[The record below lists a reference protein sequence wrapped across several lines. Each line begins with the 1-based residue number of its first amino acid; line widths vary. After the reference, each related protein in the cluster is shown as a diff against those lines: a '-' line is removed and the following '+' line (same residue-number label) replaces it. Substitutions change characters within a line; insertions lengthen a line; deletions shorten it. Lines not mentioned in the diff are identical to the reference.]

1 MSTKLNEKHI
11 PIVVSLLK
19 EGQKF
24 SEIAEGLE
32 VSDPTLRR
40 FMQENDLYKYST
52 NERSVKISKSLSSK
66 SNDDDNTLKSM
77 IEDVMY
83 HANDLYDEDIDFLED
98 LLKKGTSIGKIAKMY
113 HRGTG
118 TVRNYLKKIGLYQ
131 KYCSE
136 NKFDSKSRVRQ
147 MQRERKAKEETK
159 SEKII
164 VRPKYDKTIVS
175 KENTLPVSVGVQ
187 SIEKEKEK
195 PVNNDIVKN
204 DNIQEENN
212 TNIVRQ
218 LTIEDLQNNGC
229 FVNDVVLDYINKNIK
244 TISLQA
250 KLESITNTMMDSLI
264 NIFSE
269 EELKDGNIKVEIKR
283 TLVKL
288 VEELL

>member
-1 MSTKLNEKHI
+1 MGKLNEKHI

-24 SEIAEGLE
+24 SEIAAGLE

-52 NERSVKISKSLSSK
+52 NQRSVKISKSLSSK

-118 TVRNYLKKIGLYQ
+118 TVRKYLKKIGLYQ

-159 SEKII
+159 EENII

-175 KENTLPVSVGVQ
+175 KENALPVSVGVQ

-250 KLESITNTMMDSLI
+250 KLESITNTMMDRLI

>member
-1 MSTKLNEKHI
+1 MGKLNEKHI

-24 SEIAEGLE
+24 SEIAAGLE

-118 TVRNYLKKIGLYQ
+118 TVRKYLKKIGLYQ

-136 NKFDSKSRVRQ
+136 NKFDNKSRVRQ
-147 MQRERKAKEETK
+147 MQRERKAKAKEETK
-159 SEKII
+159 SENII

-175 KENTLPVSVGVQ
+175 ENTLPVSVGVQ

-195 PVNNDIVKN
+195 PVNNDIAKN
-204 DNIQEENN
+204 DSIQEENN

>member
-1 MSTKLNEKHI
+1 MGKLQEADI

-24 SEIAEGLE
+24 SEIAGALE

-52 NERSVKISKSLSSK
+52 NQRSVKISKSKSLSSK
-66 SNDDDNTLKSM
+66 SNDDDNTLKCM
-77 IEDVMY
+77 IEEVMD
-83 HANDLYDEDIDFLED
+83 HANDLYDEDINFLED

-118 TVRNYLKKIGLYQ
+118 TVRKYLKKIGLYQ

-136 NKFDSKSRVRQ
+136 NKFDNKSRVRQ
-147 MQRERKAKEETK
+147 MQRERKAKEEK
-159 SEKII
+159 SENII

-175 KENTLPVSVGVQ
+175 ENTLPVSVGVQ

>member
-1 MSTKLNEKHI
+1 MAKLNETDI
-11 PIVVSLLK
+11 PIVVSFLK

-24 SEIAEGLE
+24 SEIAETLE

-52 NERSVKISKSLSSK
+52 NQRSIKISKSLSTK
-66 SNDDDNTLKSM
+66 SNNDDDNTLKSM
-77 IEDVMY
+77 IEDVMD
-83 HANDLYDEDIDFLED
+83 HANDLYDEDVNFLED

-118 TVRNYLKKIGLYQ
+118 TVRKYLKKIGLYQ

-136 NKFDSKSRVRQ
+136 NKFDNKSRVRQ
-147 MQRERKAKEETK
+147 MQRERKAKEEK
-159 SEKII
+159 SENII
-164 VRPKYDKTIVS
+164 VRPKYGKTIVS
-175 KENTLPVSVGVQ
+175 ENTLPVSVGVQ

>member
-1 MSTKLNEKHI
+1 MGKLNETDI
-11 PIVVSLLK
+11 PIVVSFLK

-24 SEIAEGLE
+24 SEIAETLE

-52 NERSVKISKSLSSK
+52 NQRSIKISKSLSTK
-66 SNDDDNTLKSM
+66 SNNDDDNTLKSM
-77 IEDVMY
+77 IEDVMD
-83 HANDLYDEDIDFLED
+83 HANDLYDEDVNFLED

-118 TVRNYLKKIGLYQ
+118 TVRKYLKKIGLYQ

-136 NKFDSKSRVRQ
+136 NKFDNKSRVRQ
-147 MQRERKAKEETK
+147 MQRERKAKAKEETK
-159 SEKII
+159 SENII
-164 VRPKYDKTIVS
+164 VRPKYGKTIVS
-175 KENTLPVSVGVQ
+175 ENTLPVSVGVQ

-229 FVNDVVLDYINKNIK
+229 FVNDVVLDYINKNMK
-244 TISLQA
+244 KIS
-250 KLESITNTMMDSLI
+250 
-264 NIFSE
+264 
-269 EELKDGNIKVEIKR
+269 
-283 TLVKL
+283 
-288 VEELL
+288 

>member
-1 MSTKLNEKHI
+1 MGKLQEADI

-24 SEIAEGLE
+24 SEIAGALE

-52 NERSVKISKSLSSK
+52 NQRSVKISKSLSSK
-66 SNDDDNTLKSM
+66 SNDDDNTLKCM
-77 IEDVMY
+77 IEEVMD
-83 HANDLYDEDIDFLED
+83 HANDLYDEDINFLED

-118 TVRNYLKKIGLYQ
+118 TVRKYLKKIGLYQ

-136 NKFDSKSRVRQ
+136 NKFDNKSRVRQ

-159 SEKII
+159 SENII
-164 VRPKYDKTIVS
+164 VRPKYGKTIVS
-175 KENTLPVSVGVQ
+175 ENTLPVSVGVQ

-229 FVNDVVLDYINKNIK
+229 FVNDVVLDYINKNMK
-244 TISLQA
+244 KISLDA
-250 KLESITNTMMDSLI
+250 RLEDMSNTLMDKLISN
-264 NIFSE
+264 FSE
-269 EELKDGNIKVEIKR
+269 EELKDGDIKVEIKR
-283 TLVKL
+283 TLIRL

>member
-1 MSTKLNEKHI
+1 MGKLQEADI

-24 SEIAEGLE
+24 SEIAGALE

-52 NERSVKISKSLSSK
+52 NQRSVKISKSLSSK
-66 SNDDDNTLKSM
+66 SNDDDNTLKCM
-77 IEDVMY
+77 IEEVMD
-83 HANDLYDEDIDFLED
+83 HANDLYDEDINFLED

-118 TVRNYLKKIGLYQ
+118 TVRKYLKKTGLYQ

-147 MQRERKAKEETK
+147 MQRERKAKDETK
-159 SEKII
+159 EENII
-164 VRPKYDKTIVS
+164 VRPKYGKTIVS
-175 KENTLPVSVGVQ
+175 ENTLPVSVGVQ
-187 SIEKEKEK
+187 SIEKEKEQ
-195 PVNNDIVKN
+195 PVNNDIIKN

>member
-1 MSTKLNEKHI
+1 MGKLNEKHI

-24 SEIAEGLE
+24 SEIAAGLE

-118 TVRNYLKKIGLYQ
+118 TVRKYLKKIGLYQ

-136 NKFDSKSRVRQ
+136 NKFDNKSRVRQ

-159 SEKII
+159 SENII
-164 VRPKYDKTIVS
+164 VRPKYGKTIVS
-175 KENTLPVSVGVQ
+175 KENTLPVSIGVQ
-187 SIEKEKEK
+187 SIEKEKEN
-195 PVNNDIVKN
+195 VDNDIV
-204 DNIQEENN
+204 NN

-218 LTIEDLQNNGC
+218 LTIEDLQNNGYV
-229 FVNDVVLDYINKNIK
+229 VNDVVLDYINKNMK
-244 TISLQA
+244 KISLDA
-250 KLESITNTMMDSLI
+250 RLEDMSNTLMDKLISN
-264 NIFSE
+264 FSE
-269 EELKDGNIKVEIKR
+269 EELKDGDIKVEIKR
-283 TLVKL
+283 TLIKL

>member
-1 MSTKLNEKHI
+1 MGKLQEADI

-24 SEIAEGLE
+24 SEIAETLE

-40 FMQENDLYKYST
+40 FMQENNLYKYST
-52 NERSVKISKSLSSK
+52 NEKSVKISKSLSSK

-118 TVRNYLKKIGLYQ
+118 TVRKYLKKIGLYQ

-147 MQRERKAKEETK
+147 MQRERKAKEEK
-159 SEKII
+159 SENII
-164 VRPKYDKTIVS
+164 VRPKYGKTIVS
-175 KENTLPVSVGVQ
+175 ENTLPVSVGVQ

-229 FVNDVVLDYINKNIK
+229 FVNDVVLDYINKNMK
-244 TISLQA
+244 KISLDA
-250 KLESITNTMMDSLI
+250 RLEDMSNALMDKLISN
-264 NIFSE
+264 FSE

-283 TLVKL
+283 TLIKL

>member
-1 MSTKLNEKHI
+1 MGKLNETDI
-11 PIVVSLLK
+11 PIVVSFLK

-24 SEIAEGLE
+24 SEIAETLE

-52 NERSVKISKSLSSK
+52 NQRSIKISKSLSTK
-66 SNDDDNTLKSM
+66 SNNDDDNTLKSM
-77 IEDVMY
+77 IEDVMD
-83 HANDLYDEDIDFLED
+83 HANDLYDEDVNFLED

-118 TVRNYLKKIGLYQ
+118 TVRKYLKKIGLYQ

-136 NKFDSKSRVRQ
+136 NKFDNKSRVRQ
-147 MQRERKAKEETK
+147 MQRERKAKEEK
-159 SEKII
+159 SENII
-164 VRPKYDKTIVS
+164 VRPKYGKTIVS
-175 KENTLPVSVGVQ
+175 ENTLPVSVGVQ

>member
-1 MSTKLNEKHI
+1 MGKLNEKHI

-40 FMQENDLYKYST
+40 FMQENNLYKYST
-52 NERSVKISKSLSSK
+52 NEKSVKISKSLSSK

-118 TVRNYLKKIGLYQ
+118 TVRKYLKKIGLYQ

-136 NKFDSKSRVRQ
+136 NKFDNKSRVRQ

-159 SEKII
+159 SENII

-195 PVNNDIVKN
+195 PVNNDIAKN

-229 FVNDVVLDYINKNIK
+229 FVNDVVLDYINKNMK
-244 TISLQA
+244 KISLDA
-250 KLESITNTMMDSLI
+250 RLEDMSNALMDKLISN
-264 NIFSE
+264 FSE

-283 TLVKL
+283 TLIKL

>member
-1 MSTKLNEKHI
+1 MAKLTEIDI

-19 EGQKF
+19 EGQNF
-24 SEIAEGLE
+24 NEIAKVLE
-32 VSDPTLRR
+32 VSNPTLTR
-40 FMQENDLYKYST
+40 FLQENDLYKYST
-52 NERSVKISKSLSSK
+52 NKRSVRISKSLTK
-66 SNDDDNTLKSM
+66 SNNNDDNTLKSI
-77 IEDVMY
+77 IEDVMD
-83 HANDLYDEDIDFLED
+83 HANDLYDEEVSFLED
-98 LLKKGTSIGKIAKMY
+98 LLKKGISIGKIARMY
-113 HRGTG
+113 HRDRG
-118 TVRNYLKKIGLYQ
+118 TVREYLKKIGLYN
-131 KYCSE
+131 KYCSGNSFE
-136 NKFDSKSRVRQ
+136 KGSKIRQ
-147 MQRERKAKEETK
+147 IQREIAKEETK
-159 SEKII
+159 SENIT
-164 VRPKYDKTIVS
+164 VRPKYAKTIVS
-175 KENTLPVSVGVQ
+175 KENTLPVSIGVQ

-204 DNIQEENN
+204 DNIQEDNN

>member
-1 MSTKLNEKHI
+1 MGKLNETDI
-11 PIVVSLLK
+11 PIVVSFLK

-24 SEIAEGLE
+24 SEIAETLE

-52 NERSVKISKSLSSK
+52 NQRSIKISKSLSTK
-66 SNDDDNTLKSM
+66 SNNDDDNTLKSM
-77 IEDVMY
+77 IEDVMD
-83 HANDLYDEDIDFLED
+83 HANDLYDEDVNFLED

-118 TVRNYLKKIGLYQ
+118 TVRKYLKKIGLYQ

-136 NKFDSKSRVRQ
+136 NKFDNKSRVRQ

-159 SEKII
+159 EENII

>member
-1 MSTKLNEKHI
+1 MGKLNEKHI

-40 FMQENDLYKYST
+40 FMQENNLYKYST

-118 TVRNYLKKIGLYQ
+118 TVRKYLKKIGLYQ

-136 NKFDSKSRVRQ
+136 NKFDNKSRVRQ
-147 MQRERKAKEETK
+147 MQRERKAKEEK
-159 SEKII
+159 SENII
-164 VRPKYDKTIVS
+164 VRPKYGKTIVS

-195 PVNNDIVKN
+195 PVNNDIAKN
-204 DNIQEENN
+204 DSIQEENN

>member
-1 MSTKLNEKHI
+1 MGKLQEADI

-24 SEIAEGLE
+24 SEIAGALE

-52 NERSVKISKSLSSK
+52 NQRSVKISKSLSSK
-66 SNDDDNTLKSM
+66 SNDDDNTLKCM
-77 IEDVMY
+77 IEEVMD
-83 HANDLYDEDIDFLED
+83 HANDLYDEDINFLED

-113 HRGTG
+113 HIGTG
-118 TVRNYLKKIGLYQ
+118 TVRKYLKKIGLYQ

-147 MQRERKAKEETK
+147 MQRERKAKAKEETK
-159 SEKII
+159 SENII
-164 VRPKYDKTIVS
+164 VRPKYGKTIVS
-175 KENTLPVSVGVQ
+175 ENTLPVSVGVQ

>member
-1 MSTKLNEKHI
+1 MGKLNEKHI

-118 TVRNYLKKIGLYQ
+118 TVRKYLKKIGLYQ

-147 MQRERKAKEETK
+147 MQRERKAKAKEETK
-159 SEKII
+159 SENII
-164 VRPKYDKTIVS
+164 VRPKYGKTIVS
-175 KENTLPVSVGVQ
+175 ENTLPVSVGVQ

-195 PVNNDIVKN
+195 PVNNDIIKN

>member
-1 MSTKLNEKHI
+1 MGKLNEKHI

-118 TVRNYLKKIGLYQ
+118 TVRKYLKKIGLYQ

-136 NKFDSKSRVRQ
+136 NKFDNKSRVRQ
-147 MQRERKAKEETK
+147 MQRERKAKEEK
-159 SEKII
+159 SENII
-164 VRPKYDKTIVS
+164 VRPKYGKTIVS

>member
-1 MSTKLNEKHI
+1 MGKLNEKHI

-118 TVRNYLKKIGLYQ
+118 TVRKYLKKIGLYQ

-136 NKFDSKSRVRQ
+136 NKFDNKSRVRQ
-147 MQRERKAKEETK
+147 MQRERKAKEEK
-159 SEKII
+159 SENII
-164 VRPKYDKTIVS
+164 VRPKYGKTIVS

-204 DNIQEENN
+204 DNVQEENN